1 MFASLE
7 EKDLERVGGLL
18 GHNEVFETHVSL
30 FETLVKLW
38 RNHRS
43 GYVRFFSSQVAE
55 IAQVRAYE
63 QVLLVACA
71 NISPKLWP
79 RRAFAGCR
87 DRKLWSP
94 DGGTTHH
101 SFRCPGMCAEA

>member
-18 GHNEVFETHVSL
+18 GHKEVFLKPMSPSFL
-30 FETLVKLW
+30 ETLVKLW

-43 GYVRFFSSQVAE
+43 GYVRFSCQVAE

-63 QVLLVACA
+63 QVLVAWA
-71 NISPKLWP
+71 KHLP
-79 RRAFAGCR
+79 
-87 DRKLWSP
+87 
-94 DGGTTHH
+94 
-101 SFRCPGMCAEA
+101 